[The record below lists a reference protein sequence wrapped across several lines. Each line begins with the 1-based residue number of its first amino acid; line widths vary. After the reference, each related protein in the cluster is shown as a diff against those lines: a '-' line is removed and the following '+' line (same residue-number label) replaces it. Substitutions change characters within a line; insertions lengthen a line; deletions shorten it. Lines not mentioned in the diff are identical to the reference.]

1 MYISFKKVPVQF
13 TAAQKAQIHDF
24 VLDHIRSLGML
35 PLDMELDN
43 NGEAMTID
51 YDQILSALDDA
62 QFKALCDEYE
72 AIEQAQMDSSEGAS
86 ALDDDD

>member
-13 TAAQKAQIHDF
+13 TVVQKAQIHDF

-35 PLDMELDN
+35 PLDMELNHND
-43 NGEAMTID
+43 ETMTID

-62 QFKALCDEYE
+62 QMKALCEEYE

-86 ALDDDD
+86 ALNDDD